1 MFTHPMFT
9 PLLLLNE
16 VLILLLYLFAN
27 FPGFYFVIFFTLSHL
42 SEFVFAML
50 DEFFKYS
57 LKQLIQNSPFAS
69 KFVDSSKASSDDR
82 KIKQIKK

>member
-9 PLLLLNE
+9 PLRLLNE

-27 FPGFYFVIFFTLSHL
+27 FPGFYLLQGFVIFFTLSHL
-42 SEFVFAML
+42 CKLVFAML

-69 KFVDSSKASSDDR
+69 RILRFEHGLER
-82 KIKQIKK
+82 